1 MSALSGFLVSK
12 RRLLAVITL
21 IITVIFA
28 ALIPKVNIITDLT
41 RFLSDS
47 SSMKQGYDILDS
59 EFPDL
64 VRLSSNT
71 IRVMFTDVPEEEKE
85 ALREKLAEIE
95 NVSSVSFTAGNIHCD
110 KDGYS
115 LYTLNFSHAYK
126 SPEVKAI
133 KRSLDNDFA
142 GLYKMTYT
150 VDDTNG
156 GSLPPWIVAA
166 ALGIIIFILLL
177 MSQSWI
183 EPFLFLLSV
192 GAAVGINTG
201 LSALT
206 EGVAATTWTMAAL
219 MQLILSIDY
228 SVMLMSRY
236 HLERDSHET
245 SEETMK
251 AAITGSF
258 PSIASSSFTTI
269 VGLLALLFMSIK
281 IGADMGIVLARG
293 VLVSMICIF
302 TLLPAMIIALDK
314 VITKTAK
321 KRLHIPLGFMGKVED
336 KGRYFILV
344 LFIVFFA
351 FTAKL
356 RGSASFA
363 FTMTDYSPIDE
374 IFANVNT
381 TLVVYETADEEKAA
395 LAVEEISAMPETDRA
410 MAWSNTMG
418 KSFTASELKEAITE
432 MAPDISVPGAAI
444 DLLYAKSK
452 ASSGASLL
460 DPNFTMTFKE
470 MLDQVMSLKEA
481 GLFETLESM
490 GVSPDAFAMLD
501 KAPAALEEYEH
512 MLHGEKHSL
521 IAVTT
526 YLPAESDE
534 TFAYID
540 AVDEAMKKAGAGE
553 YHLVGNSVMAWEM
566 SKIFRHE
573 LNTVTLITALAI
585 FVVVM
590 VTFRSLVVP
599 AVLVLLIQSSV
610 FFTMIL
616 VHFQGYD
623 IYYLALLVVQS
634 ILMGA
639 TIDYA
644 ILFTS
649 FYREQRSSGSDRASA
664 LGTAYESSA
673 ETIFTSGLIM
683 IIATLIL
690 GYAFDTP
697 AIGQICL
704 TISKGAATAVTL
716 IVLILPGILA
726 ALDRK

>member
-12 RRLLAVITL
+12 RRLLAVVTL
-21 IITVIFA
+21 IITLVFS

-64 VRLSSNT
+64 VSLSSNT

-85 ALREKLAEIE
+85 MLRQKLAGIE
-95 NVSSVSFTAGNIHCD
+95 YVDSVSFTAGDVHCD
-110 KDGYS
+110 RDGYS
-115 LYTLNFSHAYK
+115 LYTLNFSYAYK
-126 SPEVKAI
+126 SPEAKSI
-133 KRSLDNDFA
+133 ESTLRDEFSGIYRML
-142 GLYKMTYT
+142 YT

-156 GSLPPWIVAA
+156 GSLPSWIVAA
-166 ALGIIIFILLL
+166 ALALILFILLL
-177 MSQSWI
+177 MSRSWI

-201 LSALT
+201 LSVLT

-219 MQLILSIDY
+219 MQLVLSIDY

-236 HLERDSHET
+236 HQERDSHET
-245 SEETMK
+245 GEETMK
-251 AAITGSF
+251 AAIAGSF
-258 PSIASSSFTTI
+258 PSIAASSFTTV
-269 VGLLALLFMSIK
+269 VGLLALLFMSIR

-314 VITKTAK
+314 VIAKTAK
-321 KRLHIPLGFMGKVED
+321 KSLPIPLAFMGKIED
-336 KGRYFILV
+336 KGRYVILL
-344 LFIVFFA
+344 LFIIFFA
-351 FTAKL
+351 VTAKM
-356 RGSASFA
+356 RESASFA
-363 FTMTDYSPIDE
+363 FTMTDYSPIDD
-374 IFANVNT
+374 IFKNLNT

-395 LAVEEISAMPETDRA
+395 GAVEEIQALPETDRA
-410 MAWSNTMG
+410 LAWSNTLG
-418 KSFTASELKEAITE
+418 KSFTASELKEMITV

-444 DLLYAKSK
+444 DLLYARAK

-460 DPNFTMTFKE
+460 NADFSMTFRE
-470 MLDQVMSLKEA
+470 MLDQVMSLKDT
-481 GLFETLESM
+481 GLFSTLEAL
-490 GVSPDAFAMLD
+490 GVSPDAFEMLD
-501 KAPAALEEYEH
+501 QAPAALEEYEH

-521 IAVTT
+521 IAITT

-566 SKIFRHE
+566 SKIFRKE

-585 FVVVM
+585 FLVVLF
-590 VTFRSLVVP
+590 TFRSLIIP

-616 VHFQGYD
+616 VHLQGYD
-623 IYYLALLVVQS
+623 IYYLALLIVQS

-649 FYREQRSSGSDRASA
+649 FYRERRAGGDSRA
-664 LGTAYESSA
+664 ASLAAAYENSS

-683 IIATLIL
+683 IFVTLIL

-704 TISKGAATAVTL
+704 TISKGATTAVAL